1 MYVAQLKQ
9 NKERVGK
16 ATDQISTGEHK
27 KKKKK
32 KTVRRPQEMSTDKR
46 CKIIRGGRNVKSCVN
61 VKSVLQEK

>member
-9 NKERVGK
+9 NKEKVGK

-32 KTVRRPQEMSTDKR
+32 DSEKTT
-46 CKIIRGGRNVKSCVN
+46 GNVD
-61 VKSVLQEK
+61 